1 MNVIFSLLFFLS
13 AALLFF
19 FDPPNFLSAL
29 LDGATKSAT
38 TCIAL
43 IATYSVWLGL
53 MRVWEDSGV
62 SRAFSKL
69 LRPVACKLFRTD
81 DTETLTA
88 ISMNLSSNL
97 LGIGGAATP
106 YGIKAA
112 KLLDKSP
119 NAEYSSAM
127 LFVLNATSLQL
138 VPTSIIAVRTALH
151 SVAPADILLPTL
163 ITTVCSTVIGVTLT
177 WLFLSEK
184 TPKVRKNR
192 VSWLGKRKNRTGAGS
207 L

>member
-1 MNVIFSLLFFLS
+1 MDNTSEINEKIAKFFK
-13 AALLFF
+13 
-19 FDPPNFLSAL
+19 PFL
-29 LDGATKSAT
+29 
-38 TCIAL
+38 
-43 IATYSVWLGL
+43 
-53 MRVWEDSGV
+53 R
-62 SRAFSKL
+62 
-69 LRPVACKLFRTD
+69 KLFKTD
-81 DTETLTA
+81 DEASLTA
-88 ISMNLSSNL
+88 ISMNLSVNL

-112 KLLDKSP
+112 QLLDKTE

-138 VPTSIIAVRTALH
+138 VPTSIIAVRTSLQSA
-151 SVAPADILLPTL
+151 APADILLPTL

-192 VSWLGKRKNRTGAGS
+192 IRWLGKRKNRTGAGI